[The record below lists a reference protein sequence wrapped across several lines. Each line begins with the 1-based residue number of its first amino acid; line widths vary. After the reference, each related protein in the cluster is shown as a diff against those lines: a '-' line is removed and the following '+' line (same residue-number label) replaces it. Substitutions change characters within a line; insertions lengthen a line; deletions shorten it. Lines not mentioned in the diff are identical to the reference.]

1 MWLSL
6 SASPLPAAHAGVVP
20 AQEAL
25 RASRLRSGM
34 KVRWRRDCEGDC
46 PSWRIASCRFDA
58 VAHNSVT

>member
-25 RASRLRSGM
+25 RASRHGSGVKVLR
-34 KVRWRRDCEGDC
+34 RRDCEGDY
-46 PSWRIASCRFDA
+46 PSGRIASCRFDA